1 MSWQIK
7 KSTHKIYVRASP
19 DEHHHPSTVRP
30 TRQFEDG
37 LEGELKTSESPQHN
51 QEGFFLLTT
60 QLSSL
65 SCVIFSPSPSLCG
78 KDPDC

>member
-1 MSWQIK
+1 M
-7 KSTHKIYVRASP
+7 YVCASP
-19 DEHHHPSTVRP
+19 GEHHHPSIGRP
-30 TRQFEDG
+30 TCQLEDG

-51 QEGFFLLTT
+51 QEGSFLLTT

-65 SCVIFSPSPSLCG
+65 SSVIFSPSPSLCG

>member
-1 MSWQIK
+1 M
-7 KSTHKIYVRASP
+7 RASP

-51 QEGFFLLTT
+51 KEGFFLLTT

-65 SCVIFSPSPSLCG
+65 SCVIFYPSPSLCG

>member
-1 MSWQIK
+1 MC
-7 KSTHKIYVRASP
+7 ASP

-30 TRQFEDG
+30 TCQFEDG

-65 SCVIFSPSPSLCG
+65 SCVIFSPSPSVYG
-78 KDPDC
+78 KDADC